1 MEISAISMQP
11 IGVVHSTRT
20 SLDDYDWGSVVANI
34 ELDAAFPIEAL
45 DGIDG
50 FSHAEI
56 IFHLD
61 RIAPSRIVTGAR
73 RPRDNPDWP
82 RIGIFAQRGAVRPN
96 RMGATIVRVLG
107 RDGRSLRVQGL
118 DAVDGTPVLDIKPV
132 MSEFLPREA
141 VRQPEWSRDVMR
153 NYW

>member
-1 MEISAISMQP
+1 VTITLQP
-11 IGVVHSTRT
+11 IGFVRSPRTTLEDDHWGDVIST
-20 SLDDYDWGSVVANI
+20 I
-34 ELDAAFPIEAL
+34 ELDAAFPIESL
-45 DGIDG
+45 DGIET

-56 IFHLD
+56 IFLFD
-61 RIAPSRIVTGAR
+61 QIPESSIVTGSR
-73 RPRDNPDWP
+73 HPRDNPDWP

-107 RDGRSLRVQGL
+107 REGRTLRVQGL

-132 MSEFLPREA
+132 MAEFLPRDL
-141 VRQPEWSRDVMR
+141 VGQPTWSHEVMR